1 MNSSFDSAAENYD
14 TSFTF
19 SVIGKMQRH
28 FVYQH
33 LNTFLK
39 TAPPKTILEIN
50 CGTGEDAL
58 WLANQNYLVT
68 ATDQSQK
75 MIAVAQK
82 KEHGENLIFRIVA
95 IEELSDQF
103 PTNSVDCIFS
113 NFGGLNCLPKTELA
127 TFFKNSSELLTKN
140 GTLFLVIMPKNTLW
154 ETFYFL
160 AKGNFR
166 DAFRRTKSPI
176 IADVDGEKIATYYYN
191 PKEIVT
197 LASPYFKLKQIHP
210 IGFFVP
216 PSYLESF
223 FKNKP
228 KWISRLHQL
237 EVKISNCSFL
247 AKYADHYTIT
257 FEKR

>member
-1 MNSSFDSAAENYD
+1 MNSSFDSAAANYD

-33 LNTFLK
+33 LSSFLK
-39 TAPPKTILEIN
+39 SAQPKTILEIN

-58 WLANQNYLVT
+58 WLANQDYWVT
-68 ATDQSQK
+68 ATDQSEK
-75 MIAVAQK
+75 MITVAQTK
-82 KEHGENLIFRIVA
+82 GHSENLIFKKVA

-103 PTNSVDCIFS
+103 TTCSFDCVFS
-113 NFGGLNCLPKTELA
+113 NFGGLNCLSKTVVG
-127 TFFKNSSELLTKN
+127 TFFKNASALVPKN
-140 GTLFLVIMPKNTLW
+140 GVLFLVIMPKNTLW

-160 AKGNFR
+160 TKGNLKE
-166 DAFRRTKSPI
+166 AFRRFKGPA
-176 IADVDGEKIATYYYN
+176 IANVDGEKVTTYYYN

-216 PSYLESF
+216 PSYLEPF

-228 KWISRLHQL
+228 KWISKLNQL
-237 EVKISNCSFL
+237 EAKITNSRFL
-247 AKYADHYTIT
+247 AQYADHYIIT